1 MTVSRVGS
9 YWSQNIGEVHDIPDF
24 EAKALIARGHAE
36 LADEESDTAAP
47 VAVLTEPKIRRR
59 RKR

>member
-24 EAKALIARGHAE
+24 EARALIARGHAE
-36 LADEESDTAAP
+36 LADEENDAAP
-47 VAVLTEPKIRRR
+47 VAVLAEPKIQRR
-59 RKR
+59 RK